1 MGYIKRADNKYVG
14 YVEKNYVYNMSTP
27 SYSIGVIDNRYV
39 YKIDTIGRECVGFVE
54 GDNIYKM
61 NGIGNDLVGSFKGG
75 NVYYYNGYTKEL
87 TGSCSNAYEA
97 AALILLLNADNITTE
112 SSNNKQDTSNGY
124 LMTIGFVLINILIA
138 AIVLLL
144 PILIWPIIFSKSIQE
159 TPGASLY
166 TIITI
171 LSIIFGLV
179 LTAKTKRNLPYMN
192 FLSRVTVY
200 GGTLMA
206 ISVYMTDS
214 QHIANIGYLL
224 LPFALVLIASVI
236 PAFIVWKFFYK

>member
-1 MGYIKRADNKYVG
+1 MGYIKRADNEYAG
-14 YVEKNYVYNMSTP
+14 YVENNYVYNMS
-27 SYSIGVIDNRYV
+27 SLSHSIGVIDNRYV
-39 YKIDTIGRECVGFVE
+39 YKINTIGKECVGFVE
-54 GDNIYKM
+54 GDYIYKM
-61 NGIGNDLVGSFKGG
+61 NGIGNDLVGSFEGG

-97 AALILLLNADNITTE
+97 AALILLLNADNISIE
-112 SSNNKQDTSNGY
+112 SSNNKQDTSNGNV
-124 LMTIGFVLINILIA
+124 MTIGFIIIGIVFVS
-138 AIVLLL
+138 IVLLF
-144 PILIWPIIFSKSIQE
+144 PVLIWPIIFSKPIQE

-171 LSIIFGLV
+171 LSVIFGLV

-192 FLSRVTVY
+192 FLIRVTVY

-206 ISVYMTDS
+206 IFVYMTDY
-214 QHIANIGYLL
+214 QHISNIGYLL
-224 LPFALVLIASVI
+224 LPFVLVLIASVI